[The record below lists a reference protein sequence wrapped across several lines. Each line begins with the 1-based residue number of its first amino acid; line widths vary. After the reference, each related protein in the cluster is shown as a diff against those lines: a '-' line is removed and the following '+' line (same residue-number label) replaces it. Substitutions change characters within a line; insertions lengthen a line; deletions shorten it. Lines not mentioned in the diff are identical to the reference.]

1 MTERRWLF
9 ILILP
14 LTPLITPL
22 KDEDRLT
29 WLRLLRSRRV
39 GISTFYRLLEE
50 HGTAHCALKHLP
62 EVARAAGVENYVP
75 HSEEQAIAE
84 MRRGQNAGANLI
96 FWGTPS
102 YPAAFNDLNDARP
115 FFWAV
120 GDATLLHRPTLGLAR
135 ARNASSLGT
144 RMLRFLATTLGK
156 EGYVICSG
164 LARGVDKAAHA
175 AAIGTGTIAV
185 LGGGI
190 DVVYPAENAQLK
202 RQIRENGLLV
212 SEQPMGTQP
221 QARHFPVRNRLISG
235 LSQAIVV
242 IEAVAKSGSLITA
255 KTALDQGRD
264 VYAVPGHPFDAR
276 ASGCNILIRD
286 GATLVRNAEDIIEAL
301 PKLPQQTDII
311 YETPKP
317 LPNRG
322 LRETAKLHQR
332 ILARLSPSPLAE
344 DQLIRDLKA
353 SAAQIAP
360 ALVDLEIEGQIE
372 RQSGGLVSL
381 SGNEHKDHKG
391 H

>member
-1 MTERRWLF
+1 M
-9 ILILP
+9 
-14 LTPLITPL
+14 
-22 KDEDRLT
+22 
-29 WLRLLRSRRV
+29 S
-39 GISTFYRLLEE
+39 
-50 HGTAHCALKHLP
+50 
-62 EVARAAGVENYVP
+62 
-75 HSEEQAIAE
+75 
-84 MRRGQNAGANLI
+84 
-96 FWGTPS
+96 
-102 YPAAFNDLNDARP
+102 
-115 FFWAV
+115 
-120 GDATLLHRPTLGLAR
+120 
-135 ARNASSLGT
+135 
-144 RMLRFLATTLGK
+144 RFLATTLGE

-164 LARGVDKAAHA
+164 LARGVDTAAHA

-185 LGGGI
+185 LGGGV
-190 DVVYPAENAQLK
+190 DVIYPAENAQLT
-202 RQIRENGLLV
+202 RQIRENGLLI

-242 IEAVAKSGSLITA
+242 IEAAAKSGSLITA

-286 GATLVRNAEDIIEAL
+286 GATLVRNAEDIIDAL

-311 YETPKP
+311 YDTPKP

-372 RQSGGLVSL
+372 RQSGGMVKI
-381 SGNEHKDHKG
+381 GRAHV
-391 H
+391 

>member
-1 MTERRWLF
+1 MAVQTNSSAH
-9 ILILP
+9 
-14 LTPLITPL
+14 PLIPPL
-22 KDEDRLT
+22 KEEDRLA

-50 HGTAHCALKHLP
+50 HGTAQCALEHLP
-62 EVARAAGVENYVP
+62 EVARAAGVDNYIP
-75 HSEEQAIAE
+75 HGEEHAIAE
-84 MRRGQNAGANLI
+84 MRRGQKAGAHLI
-96 FWGTPS
+96 FRGTPA
-102 YPAAFNDLNDARP
+102 YPAGFNDLNDAPP

-120 GDATLLHRPTLGLAR
+120 GDPTLFHRPTLGLVR

-144 RMLRFLATTLGK
+144 GMSRFLATTLG
-156 EGYVICSG
+156 EERYVICSG
-164 LARGVDKAAHA
+164 LARGVDTAAHA

-185 LGGGI
+185 LGGGV
-190 DVVYPAENAQLK
+190 DVVYPAENAQLT
-202 RQIRENGLLV
+202 RQIRENGLLI

-242 IEAVAKSGSLITA
+242 IEAAAKSGSLITA

-301 PKLPQQTDII
+301 PKLPLQTDII
-311 YETPKP
+311 SDTPKP

-322 LRETAKLHQR
+322 LRETVKLHQR
-332 ILARLSPSPLAE
+332 ILARLPPLPWRR
-344 DQLIRDLKA
+344 I
-353 SAAQIAP
+353 
-360 ALVDLEIEGQIE
+360 
-372 RQSGGLVSL
+372 
-381 SGNEHKDHKG
+381 N
-391 H
+391 

>member
-1 MTERRWLF
+1 MAVQTNSSAH
-9 ILILP
+9 
-14 LTPLITPL
+14 PLIPPL
-22 KDEDRLT
+22 KEEDRLA

-50 HGTAHCALKHLP
+50 HGTAQSALEHLP
-62 EVARAAGVENYVP
+62 EVARAAGVDNYVP

-84 MRRGQNAGANLI
+84 MRRGQKAGAQLI
-96 FWGTPS
+96 FRGTPA
-102 YPAAFNDLNDARP
+102 YPAAFNDLNDAPP

-120 GDATLLHRPTLGLAR
+120 GDTTLLQRPTLGLVG

-144 RMLRFLATTLGK
+144 RMSRFLATTLGE

-164 LARGVDKAAHA
+164 LARGVDTAAHA
-175 AAIGTGTIAV
+175 ASIGTGTIAV
-185 LGGGI
+185 LGGGV
-190 DVVYPAENAQLK
+190 DVIYPAENAQLT
-202 RQIRENGLLV
+202 RQIRENGLLI

-242 IEAVAKSGSLITA
+242 IEAAAKSGSLITA

-301 PKLPQQTDII
+301 PKLPQQADII
-311 YETPKP
+311 YDTPKP

-372 RQSGGLVSL
+372 RQSGGMVSL

>member
-1 MTERRWLF
+1 MAVHTNSSAH
-9 ILILP
+9 
-14 LTPLITPL
+14 PLIPPL
-22 KDEDRLT
+22 KEEDRLA

-39 GISTFYRLLEE
+39 GVSTFYRLLEE
-50 HGTAHCALKHLP
+50 HGTAQCALEHLP

-96 FWGTPS
+96 FRGTPA
-102 YPAAFNDLNDARP
+102 YPVAFNDLNDAPP

-120 GDATLLHRPTLGLAR
+120 GDAKLLHRPTLGLVG

-144 RMLRFLATTLGK
+144 RMSRFLATTLGE

-164 LARGVDKAAHA
+164 LARGVDTAAHA

-190 DVVYPAENAQLK
+190 DVVYPAENTQLT
-202 RQIRENGLLV
+202 RQIRENGLLI

-221 QARHFPVRNRLISG
+221 QARHFPVRNWLISG

-242 IEAVAKSGSLITA
+242 IEAAAKSGSLITA
-255 KTALDQGRD
+255 KTALDQMRD

-301 PKLPQQTDII
+301 PKLPQQIDII
-311 YETPKP
+311 YETQKP
-317 LPNRG
+317 LPNPG

-332 ILARLSPSPLAE
+332 IFARLSPSPLAE

-372 RQSGGLVSL
+372 RQSGGMVSL